1 MKFAKSTIQFPDPCV
16 VFYFPGQSLDPILC
30 FRSNS
35 IFRSTFPIQYF
46 GQPAGLPHSLSS
58 WLPIYDVRGIN
69 LPHTLL
75 PPCPGETAWPIPPTR
90 LPTPRRVGAIQAVN
104 MMHCMLWPWWV
115 KHWSW
120 SVYWID
126 WQTLIT
132 PEQCSRKQRQNS
144 QHKPNNVK
152 KTVRIG
158 SGDRTIPTISILS

>member
-1 MKFAKSTIQFPDPCV
+1 MLCYISRAKVSIQIS
-16 VFYFPGQSLDPILC
+16 VFVP
-30 FRSNS
+30 

-58 WLPIYDVRGIN
+58 WLPIYDVWGIN

-75 PPCPGETAWPIPPTR
+75 PPCPGETAWPISPTR

-104 MMHCMLWPWWV
+104 MMHCILWPWWV

-152 KTVRIG
+152 KNNTTWIWGPNNTNKMSKKVPHPNPP
-158 SGDRTIPTISILS
+158 SQTKLTHW